1 MFGYK
6 IVKEN
11 SFDDKLESI
20 KTLTNGIEERDKEI
34 KKLSDSNDRLHL
46 TINSLSEKIQSLK
59 DTNDELNLTI
69 ESLNEKIQSLE
80 DAVEATKAKKTDKPK
95 TTRRRKVTKKT
106 NDE

>member
-11 SFDDKLESI
+11 SFDDNLETI

-34 KKLSDSNDRLHL
+34 KKLSDTNDKLYL
-46 TINSLSEKIQSLK
+46 TIKSLNDKIQSLE
-59 DTNDELNLTI
+59 DTNNELNLTI
-69 ESLNEKIQSLE
+69 ESLNEKIQSFE
-80 DAVEATKAKKTDKPK
+80 DAVEASKTKKTDKPK

>member
-11 SFDDKLESI
+11 SFDDNLETI

-34 KKLSDSNDRLHL
+34 KKLSGSNDRLNL

-80 DAVEATKAKKTDKPK
+80 NAVEASKPK

>member
-11 SFDDKLESI
+11 SFDDNLETI

-46 TINSLSEKIQSLK
+46 TINSLSEKIRSLE
-59 DTNDELNLTI
+59 DTNNELNLTI

-80 DAVEATKAKKTDKPK
+80 DAVDASKTKK

>member
-11 SFDDKLESI
+11 SFDDNLETI

-80 DAVEATKAKKTDKPK
+80 DAVEASKTKK

>member
-11 SFDDKLESI
+11 SFDDNLETI

-34 KKLSDSNDRLHL
+34 KKLSDSNDRLNL
-46 TINSLSEKIQSLK
+46 TINSLSEKIRSLE
-59 DTNDELNLTI
+59 DTNNELNLTI

-80 DAVEATKAKKTDKPK
+80 DAVEASKTKK